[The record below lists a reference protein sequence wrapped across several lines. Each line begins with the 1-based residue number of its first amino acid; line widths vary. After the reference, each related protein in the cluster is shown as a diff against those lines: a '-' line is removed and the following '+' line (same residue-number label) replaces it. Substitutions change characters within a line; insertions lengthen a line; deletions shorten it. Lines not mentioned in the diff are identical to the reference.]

1 MKRIDDEY
9 MLLLCRHLSSS
20 CVNIYIYIYIHLCV
34 CLCVC
39 VKTNARQAVGAGSR
53 ARYGSMSGRGHW

>member
-20 CVNIYIYIYIHLCV
+20 CVNIYIYIYIYISV
-34 CLCVC
+34 CVC
-39 VKTNARQAVGAGSR
+39 VCVSKPMLGKQLALEAGP
-53 ARYGSMSGRGHW
+53 GMVL